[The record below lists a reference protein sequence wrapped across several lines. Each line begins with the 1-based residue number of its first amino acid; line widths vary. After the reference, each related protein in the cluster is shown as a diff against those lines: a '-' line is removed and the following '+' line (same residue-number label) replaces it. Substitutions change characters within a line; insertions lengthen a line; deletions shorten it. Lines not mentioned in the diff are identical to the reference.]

1 MGRGNV
7 CVHGP
12 CEGLYYIDTD
22 DFQVYVSNEA
32 EPETKLLG
40 ELDYSML
47 ICPRFRSRSWGI
59 SWIVSRR
66 DLSRCSP
73 ASRAL
78 GRMCG

>member
-47 ICPRFRSRSWGI
+47 TDGGWTY
-59 SWIVSRR
+59 
-66 DLSRCSP
+66 DAALSEQG
-73 ASRAL
+73 L
-78 GRMCG
+78 GDILDIL